1 MDKVKTILNEKIKEH
16 TGIIVQITK
25 DIEVL
30 LKKLETLK
38 KDPNQRQELMVT
50 STTLLTLKDRAMF
63 HKAAA
68 MTLQDVLQEVDKL
81 Q

>member
-1 MDKVKTILNEKIKEH
+1 MEKMKALLNTKLAEH
-16 TGIIVQITK
+16 TKIMTQITG

-30 LKKLETLK
+30 LKKLEALK
-38 KDPNQRQELMVT
+38 KDPNNRQEMMVT

-68 MTLQDVLQEVDKL
+68 LTLQDVLKDMEQV
-81 Q
+81 

>member
-38 KDPNQRQELMVT
+38 KDPNNRQELMVT

-68 MTLQDVLQEVDKL
+68 LTLQDVLKDMETA
-81 Q
+81 

>member
-1 MDKVKTILNEKIKEH
+1 MDKVKAILNEKIKEH

>member
-1 MDKVKTILNEKIKEH
+1 MDKVKAILNEKIKEH

-68 MTLQDVLQEVDKL
+68 MTLQDVLQEVNKL

>member
-1 MDKVKTILNEKIKEH
+1 MDKVKAILNEKIKEH

-63 HKAAA
+63 HKSAVL
-68 MTLQDVLQEVDKL
+68 TLQDILNEIQEN
-81 Q
+81 